1 VVAVLALLVAAGA
14 VAGFVYDGR
23 DGPAPANARAAPAPP
38 DPFLYIATGNL
49 LHLSREQTCDGL
61 FGLCLGQPVDF
72 ALSALGNAEADG
84 FPLANGQIGGQTSTC
99 HGWKPKQLDQVTV
112 CDLNK
117 TISSIR
123 VDSYSTSPIAV
134 AAPHGNVVTLGGLSS
149 EEAAKVTGK
158 LARKP
163 FRSEYVPSEGE
174 SIWSFE
180 WYLDQPPDGDPD
192 TEMWVIGRVPKM
204 LGSPPDPCPGA
215 EDNYAYNKLQP
226 LSDQAPVTSVTVATI
241 ESDSGQSAEP
251 SC

>member
-61 FGLCLGQPVDF
+61 FGRCLGP
-72 ALSALGNAEADG
+72 
-84 FPLANGQIGGQTSTC
+84 
-99 HGWKPKQLDQVTV
+99 
-112 CDLNK
+112 
-117 TISSIR
+117 
-123 VDSYSTSPIAV
+123 
-134 AAPHGNVVTLGGLSS
+134 
-149 EEAAKVTGK
+149 
-158 LARKP
+158 
-163 FRSEYVPSEGE
+163 
-174 SIWSFE
+174 
-180 WYLDQPPDGDPD
+180 PPDGDPD